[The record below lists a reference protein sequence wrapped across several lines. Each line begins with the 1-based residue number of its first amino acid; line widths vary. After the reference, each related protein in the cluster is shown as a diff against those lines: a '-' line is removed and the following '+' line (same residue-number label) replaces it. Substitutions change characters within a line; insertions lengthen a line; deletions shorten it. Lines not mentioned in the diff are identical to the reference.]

1 MTQCCGAGPFE
12 GGCGFGSTQKGK
24 NIFLQQPFFSV
35 SPLAI
40 LNKYKFLC
48 EKIVVGQLS
57 ETDNKK
63 KYFMCHFCMYVEDEP
78 TELDRF
84 RNTAYIMGTGQVK
97 TIKNKENP
105 PFCINLDKNIIQ
117 TFF

>member
-1 MTQCCGAGPFE
+1 
-12 GGCGFGSTQKGK
+12 
-24 NIFLQQPFFSV
+24 
-35 SPLAI
+35 
-40 LNKYKFLC
+40 
-48 EKIVVGQLS
+48 
-57 ETDNKK
+57 
-63 KYFMCHFCMYVEDEP
+63 MYVEDEP

-117 TFF
+117 TIFLTFSLYFAEILNNNSS